1 MAGRGRPDLAG
12 AQLVAVAP
20 DGVEDRL
27 EGLGELREG
36 GVDVAV
42 AVGARPV
49 RVLRG
54 PVEDAARL
62 LARGEGDLVLGDQ
75 ALLLGAAVGD
85 RAVVAL
91 ASGLGH
97 AVGLGGG
104 PVGEVGVLA
113 ASAGDDPLGLVL
125 GLGDHL
131 LGLLAG
137 LGEDPVGL
145 GARVGPGLLG
155 LLGRLGHELVAVV
168 EHVLGVVE
176 LAGDRL
182 ADVVEQLQDVTAGDD
197 AARRHGD
204 PASLLAD
211 GHQLVQ
217 RLEHPVHGGPP
228 PALTARPVCG
238 ARPRSRCIRPR
249 PGVSGHPAGSW
260 THHGQ
265 ARDPG
270 HMDVVVRLLG
280 PVDVVGP
287 TGEVRLGGPK
297 ERCLLSVLAT
307 APGRVVPEDQL
318 VDALWDG
325 HPPRTS
331 TKTLQNYV
339 LRLRRRL
346 GGTAIVTCAPGYRLT
361 TIATDV
367 DAARASIVRG
377 RREAAAG
384 RFDAA
389 VRAFDEALAL
399 WRGRALAEFA
409 DRPFARAEAA
419 ALEELRATTVEERMA
434 ALLAA
439 GDHADVVAQCERLVA
454 EEPLRERRWAHLML
468 ALYRDGRQGEALEAY
483 RRLAG
488 LLDDELGVEPG
499 PEVRALEAAILV
511 HDPALGL
518 GARSPG
524 AGPGRTATACVGR
537 DVELATLLGHLAD
550 AEDGRGRV
558 TLLRG
563 EPGIGKTRLLGEL
576 ATRADARGALV
587 LRGRCPE
594 AGGLPYHPFTEALEA
609 CLEGAVAPAAL
620 RALTHADVPSGHP
633 ALQPDELRSRLL
645 DGMARFVT
653 ARCADAPVVL
663 VVDDL
668 HWADEGT
675 VAMVRHVARCAAG
688 DRLLIVGA
696 YRDSEVTGGHPLTE
710 ALGAL
715 CSEAGCTLVGLGGL
729 DRESVGALVSS
740 AAGAPVSAGLV
751 GAIDAETGGNPLFAR
766 EIVTHLREDRRLREG
781 PDGTL
786 EASLPL
792 AAVPEGV
799 RQVIARRRR
808 RLTARTNRLLDL
820 AAVVEGPFPF
830 DPVRRAAGLRDAEG
844 LLALD
849 GALRADL
856 IVPDAVPDRYDFTH
870 ALLRHAVL
878 RELNPS
884 RRLRLHRELA
894 VALAA
899 ARRAG
904 VRIDPA
910 EVAVQYHRAAALPG
924 AAAGVAPALEA
935 ADRAGSLGAHDERAA
950 FLQIAL
956 DLLPDADG
964 RRTGLLA
971 GRAEALAW
979 ALRFDEAVAVAR
991 AAVAAGA
998 GSATRAAVATVLAA
1012 AGSTTHAWQLA
1023 EGGAPGDGVD
1033 PVDRAALTLL
1043 DLDRGEAA
1051 DPDHPGMPLDLPGR
1065 RAALE
1070 TLHRSGRLARRGDL
1084 GRYAL
1089 AAVHGCRDRIPEDD
1103 DPTVAAFLLG
1113 DYARAVPRFARDA
1126 DEAEADG
1133 RLAWAVYSR
1142 SGQARCLVALGRRTE
1157 ATAALEHSRQLVA
1170 RLPGLPLGWQLLH
1183 HEGAQDALTAALD
1196 EGWPERLARFA
1207 RWMAPAPE
1215 RHWGNAGITS
1225 IGARVRA
1232 RMGRTDEALAL
1243 LARPV
1248 RALDLAPAWAP
1259 NYARTAYEVAETLWF
1274 ADRRDH
1280 LPVVEAALRDRAL
1293 PADFRFPMTDSRL
1306 ALARLC
1312 ALDGRPAEASRWFDA
1327 AREVLEAQEARP
1339 LRAVVDHDEAV
1350 MHLRAGDRA
1359 AAEPWVATAADAFRR
1374 LGMSGWARRLS
1385 RAVRPD

>member
-1 MAGRGRPDLAG
+1 
-12 AQLVAVAP
+12 
-20 DGVEDRL
+20 
-27 EGLGELREG
+27 
-36 GVDVAV
+36 
-42 AVGARPV
+42 
-49 RVLRG
+49 
-54 PVEDAARL
+54 
-62 LARGEGDLVLGDQ
+62 
-75 ALLLGAAVGD
+75 
-85 RAVVAL
+85 
-91 ASGLGH
+91 
-97 AVGLGGG
+97 
-104 PVGEVGVLA
+104 
-113 ASAGDDPLGLVL
+113 
-125 GLGDHL
+125 
-131 LGLLAG
+131 
-137 LGEDPVGL
+137 
-145 GARVGPGLLG
+145 
-155 LLGRLGHELVAVV
+155 
-168 EHVLGVVE
+168 
-176 LAGDRL
+176 
-182 ADVVEQLQDVTAGDD
+182 
-197 AARRHGD
+197 
-204 PASLLAD
+204 
-211 GHQLVQ
+211 
-217 RLEHPVHGGPP
+217 
-228 PALTARPVCG
+228 
-238 ARPRSRCIRPR
+238 
-249 PGVSGHPAGSW
+249 
-260 THHGQ
+260 
-265 ARDPG
+265 
-270 HMDVVVRLLG
+270 MDVVVRLLG

-587 LRGRCPE
+587 LRGRCSE

-766 EIVTHLREDRRLREG
+766 EIVTHLREDRRLRVG

-870 ALLRHAVL
+870 ALLRHASAGTEPV
-878 RELNPS
+878 PA
-884 RRLRLHRELA
+884 LRLHRELA

-904 VRIDPA
+904 VRIDRPRWRSSTTA
-910 EVAVQYHRAAALPG
+910 RPPCRAP
-924 AAAGVAPALEA
+924 P
-935 ADRAGSLGAHDERAA
+935 RASRPPRGRRSGRALGAHDERAA

-971 GRAEALAW
+971 AVPRPGVGAAVRRGRG
-979 ALRFDEAVAVAR
+979 RRR

-1012 AGSTTHAWQLA
+1012 AGSTTHAWLLA
-1023 EGGAPGDGVD
+1023 EGGAGRRRR

-1070 TLHRSGRLARRGDL
+1070 TLHRSGRLARRGDSAATPSPSVTGA
-1084 GRYAL
+1084 GRS
-1089 AAVHGCRDRIPEDD
+1089 
-1103 DPTVAAFLLG
+1103 
-1113 DYARAVPRFARDA
+1113 
-1126 DEAEADG
+1126 
-1133 RLAWAVYSR
+1133 SR
-1142 SGQARCLVALGRRTE
+1142 GRRP
-1157 ATAALEHSRQLVA
+1157 HRRRVPA
-1170 RLPGLPLGWQLLH
+1170 R
-1183 HEGAQDALTAALD
+1183 
-1196 EGWPERLARFA
+1196 
-1207 RWMAPAPE
+1207 
-1215 RHWGNAGITS
+1215 
-1225 IGARVRA
+1225 
-1232 RMGRTDEALAL
+1232 
-1243 LARPV
+1243 
-1248 RALDLAPAWAP
+1248 
-1259 NYARTAYEVAETLWF
+1259 
-1274 ADRRDH
+1274 
-1280 LPVVEAALRDRAL
+1280 
-1293 PADFRFPMTDSRL
+1293 
-1306 ALARLC
+1306 
-1312 ALDGRPAEASRWFDA
+1312 
-1327 AREVLEAQEARP
+1327 
-1339 LRAVVDHDEAV
+1339 
-1350 MHLRAGDRA
+1350 
-1359 AAEPWVATAADAFRR
+1359 
-1374 LGMSGWARRLS
+1374 
-1385 RAVRPD
+1385 